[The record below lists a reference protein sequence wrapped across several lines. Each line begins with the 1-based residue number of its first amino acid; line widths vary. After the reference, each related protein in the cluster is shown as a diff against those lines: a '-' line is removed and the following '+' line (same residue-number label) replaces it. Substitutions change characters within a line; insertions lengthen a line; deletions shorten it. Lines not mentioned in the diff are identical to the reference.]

1 MKTSVS
7 VQTQATSSE
16 AGVLRLLPHIKRQTS
31 SICKKFLWHFL
42 CYPHDSDETNWRA
55 LFCGL
60 IMPVS
65 VIERPLEPPCMSE
78 RDIFKVRP
86 SRSAATASLQITL
99 LWSVQTK
106 GTTSVW
112 NLSKAECRQKKQ
124 LQFRVKPCT
133 RFIDNISITVCYCL
147 FCLKKGGLWK
157 FYGTKK

>member
-42 CYPHDSDETNWRA
+42 CYPHDSDETNWST

-78 RDIFKVRP
+78 
-86 SRSAATASLQITL
+86 TMLQANLCFTL
-99 LWSVQTK
+99 ELVVLNRQNNV
-106 GTTSVW
+106 TS
-112 NLSKAECRQKKQ
+112 SKWDRVDLPQPLVCKLLYFGLCRQ
-124 LQFRVKPCT
+124 RVLHLCETFLKPSVDKRRNC
-133 RFIDNISITVCYCL
+133 SL
-147 FCLKKGGLWK
+147 G
-157 FYGTKK
+157 